1 MAKIAKNLCS
11 KIYVTDDN
19 PRKESP
25 KKIRKSLTKYLK
37 IQIILKLATDQKL
50 FQRQ

>member
-25 KKIRKSLTKYLK
+25 KKLENH
-37 IQIILKLATDQKL
+37 
-50 FQRQ
+50 